1 MNDRISMFAESHAA
15 EAEALLKELGRIPA
29 PSHHEEQR
37 ASFVR
42 DWFLSAGANEVWID
56 DAGNVLCKF
65 GCDHFDDITVFMAH
79 MDIVF
84 EDRTPIPMKQEGRIL
99 KAPGIGDDTANLVNL
114 MMMTKY
120 LIENQSRQNTGILI
134 AADTCEEGLGN
145 SDGCRE
151 IMENYGNRVK
161 AFYSF
166 DAYQGMCMNGAVG
179 SHRYRIEILT
189 EGGHSYRDFGN
200 DNAIAVAADLIRDL
214 YSITVPEEARTTYNV
229 GRIEGGT
236 TVNSIAE
243 SAVILYEYRSE
254 RESCLEQMKSSFFS
268 VIEKYRSAGKRIN
281 VQVLGIR
288 PASCIQDPEGFA
300 EWTANNLR
308 ILKNYYPGKIIC
320 APNSSDSNIPLSRGI
335 FANTIGTIR
344 GDLPHTREEWADL
357 DSIPSGIAM
366 ACALL
371 EQYMNA

>member
-1 MNDRISMFAESHAA
+1 MNNRISMFAESHAA
-15 EAEALLKELGRIPA
+15 EAEDMLKELGRIPA

-79 MDIVF
+79 MDIMF

-99 KAPGIGDDTANLVNL
+99 KAPEIRDDTANLVNL

-179 SHRYRIEILT
+179 SHRYKIEILT
-189 EGGHSYRDFGN
+189 EGRHSYRDFGN
-200 DNAIAVAADLIRDL
+200 DNAIAVAADLIWDL
-214 YSITVPEEARTTYNV
+214 YSFTVPKEARTTYNV
-229 GRIEGGT
+229 GRIEVGT
-236 TVNSIAE
+236 TVKSIAE

-308 ILKNYYPGKIIC
+308 ILKKYCPGKYIC
-320 APNSSDSNIPLSRGI
+320 APNSSTPIFRSAWESLRIQSGQSAVIFRTLEKNGLILILFLTASLWPAHCWSNI
-335 FANTIGTIR
+335 
-344 GDLPHTREEWADL
+344 
-357 DSIPSGIAM
+357 
-366 ACALL
+366 
-371 EQYMNA
+371 